1 MGEVKIFNKTLVME
15 STLFNDSLHVVIK
28 GKNKSTDLL
37 GIKMNS
43 VIKYH

>member
-1 MGEVKIFNKTLVME
+1 MGEVKIFKKTLPRE

-28 GKNKSTDLL
+28 GKNKSTDIL
-37 GIKMNS
+37 GIKINS